1 MKHLVPASLLPRVF
15 GVMLAALLALVGL
28 LWLLLQGS
36 LSTSIF
42 SNGMQ
47 SSGPS
52 IAALVRAVDAPDA
65 DVEPPIA
72 IFSTALRVA
81 RVDGA
86 FPLRAEPDPVLR
98 AVLAEAAPGV
108 FAGRDVRFHVGR
120 PTGTPGD
127 PRPLSAGIAEII
139 LEVDIALRDAR
150 VLRIAFAPPALMA
163 NQPRAALLLV
173 LASVLVVGT
182 VAAIA
187 LRGLLASLAQL
198 ERAAD
203 DLGMRLAPTHIDER
217 GPREV
222 RSLARTLNSMQDRI
236 AGLVSDRT
244 RTFSALA
251 HDLRTGMTRL
261 RLRIEGGRPE
271 MLDAALQD
279 LDEMNTLVEDMLL
292 YARSGHANERD
303 ELVDVRATARA
314 WAAEREVVCAC
325 DDASPYWV
333 VGDPIALRRALD
345 NLLEN
350 ARRYA
355 ERAEVSVEIGADEL
369 DVCILD
375 RGPGIEP
382 GDVDRLF
389 EPFERGESSRNRE
402 TGGSGLG
409 LGIARELMRAIGGD
423 VVLMPREGG
432 GLDARVRFPF
442 AIRVD

>member
-1 MKHLVPASLLPRVF
+1 MIRLVPSSLLPRIF
-15 GVMLAALLALVGL
+15 AVMLGALLALVGL
-28 LWLLLQGS
+28 LWLMLQGA

-65 DVEPPIA
+65 NVEPPITV
-72 IFSTALRVA
+72 FSSSLRAA

-86 FPLRAEPDPVLR
+86 FPQRAEPDPVLMS
-98 AVLAEAAPGV
+98 VLADAAPDLFTERV
-108 FAGRDVRFHVGR
+108 VRFHVGR
-120 PTGTPGD
+120 PIGTPGD
-127 PRPLSAGIAEII
+127 PRPLSAGIAEIV
-139 LEVDIALRDAR
+139 LEVDVALQGAR

-163 NQPRAALLLV
+163 NQPRGALFLG
-173 LASVLVVGT
+173 LASVLVVGS

-203 DLGMRLAPTHIDER
+203 HLGMRLAPTHIDER

-222 RSLARTLNSMQDRI
+222 RSLARTLNAMQDRI

-261 RLRIEGGRPE
+261 RLRIEGGQPE

-292 YARSGHANERD
+292 YARSGHANERN

-314 WAAEREVVCAC
+314 WAVEREVAFAC
-325 DDASPYWV
+325 DDAAPYWV
-333 VGDPIALRRALD
+333 VGDPIALRRVLD
-345 NLLEN
+345 NMLEN

-355 ERAEVSVEIGADEL
+355 GSAKVAAEIGGDGL
-369 DVCILD
+369 DVCVLD
-375 RGPGIEP
+375 RGPGIAP
-382 GDVDRLF
+382 DDVDRLF
-389 EPFERGESSRNRE
+389 EPFERGEDSRNRD

-423 VVLMPREGG
+423 VVLQQRDGG
-432 GLDARVRFPF
+432 GLDARVRFPI

>member
-1 MKHLVPASLLPRVF
+1 MIRLVPSSLLPRIF
-15 GVMLAALLALVGL
+15 AVMIGALLALVGL
-28 LWLLLQGS
+28 LWLMLQGS
-36 LSTSIF
+36 LPTSIF
-42 SNGMQ
+42 ANGMQ

-52 IAALVRAVDAPDA
+52 IAALVRAVDSPDA
-65 DVEPPIA
+65 DLEPPIA
-72 IFSTALRVA
+72 MFSTTLRVA
-81 RVDGA
+81 RVDEA
-86 FPLRAEPDPVLR
+86 FPPRAKPDPALLS
-98 AVLAEAAPGV
+98 VLADTAPDL
-108 FAGRDVRFHVGR
+108 FSERAVRFHVGR
-120 PTGTPGD
+120 PIGTPGD
-127 PRPLSAGIAEII
+127 PRPLSAGIAQIV
-139 LEVDIALRDAR
+139 LEVDVALQDAR
-150 VLRIAFAPPALMA
+150 VLRIAFAPPAFMA
-163 NQPRAALLLV
+163 NQPRAALFLG
-173 LASVLVVGT
+173 LASVLVVGS

-222 RSLARTLNSMQDRI
+222 RSLARTLNAMQDRI

-271 MLDAALQD
+271 MLDAAFQD
-279 LDEMNTLVEDMLL
+279 LHEMNTLVEDMLL
-292 YARSGHANERD
+292 YARSSHANERS

-314 WAAEREVVCAC
+314 WAAEREVVFVC
-325 DDASPYWV
+325 DVAAPYWV
-333 VGDPIALRRALD
+333 VGDPIALRRVLD

-355 ERAEVSVEIGADEL
+355 GCAKVAAEIGADGF

-375 RGPGIEP
+375 RGPGIAP
-382 GDVDRLF
+382 DDVDRLF
-389 EPFERGESSRNRE
+389 EPFERGEDSRNRE

-423 VVLMPREGG
+423 VVLQQRDGG
-432 GLDARVRFPF
+432 GLDARVRFPV